1 VDSSSGSIGIAVRAA
16 LSVVML
22 NSVSCASVHQMK
34 LNPVV
39 LNGDDDSED

>member
-1 VDSSSGSIGIAVRAA
+1 VDSSSVAIGMAVSAA

-39 LNGDDDSED
+39 FNGNVDSED

>member
-1 VDSSSGSIGIAVRAA
+1 VDSSSGAIGNAMRAA

-34 LNPVV
+34 LNPLVF
-39 LNGDDDSED
+39 NGNVDSED

>member
-1 VDSSSGSIGIAVRAA
+1 MDSSSGATGIAVRAA

-22 NSVSCASVHQMK
+22 NNVSCASVHQMK

-39 LNGDDDSED
+39 FNGNVDSEE

>member
-1 VDSSSGSIGIAVRAA
+1 VDSSSGATGIAVSAA

-22 NSVSCASVHQMK
+22 NSVSCASVYQMK

-39 LNGDDDSED
+39 FNGNVDSED